1 MKFFTARITKAYYNA
16 HIKDSDHAC
25 NDSIKCY
32 VIQAIIPDVGEGE
45 LWICD
50 DYPTLI
56 YKKTH
61 CKRRQYAQDDFMKLI
76 PADLVPHV
84 SGFIAML

>member
-1 MKFFTARITKAYYNA
+1 M
-16 HIKDSDHAC
+16 C
-25 NDSIKCY
+25 NDSINCY
-32 VIQAIIPDVGEGE
+32 VIEATIPDVGEGE

-61 CKRRQYAQDDFMKLI
+61 CKRREYAQDDFMKLI
-76 PADLVPHV
+76 PHLVPQV
-84 SGFIAML
+84 SGFIAMLHRDI